1 MQHTSD
7 EENKKRFE
15 KNFCKTPKGSG
26 KSING
31 ISSAG
36 KTTLIKF

>member
-1 MQHTSD
+1 MQHTPD
-7 EENKKRFE
+7 EEKTRFE

-26 KSING
+26 ESING